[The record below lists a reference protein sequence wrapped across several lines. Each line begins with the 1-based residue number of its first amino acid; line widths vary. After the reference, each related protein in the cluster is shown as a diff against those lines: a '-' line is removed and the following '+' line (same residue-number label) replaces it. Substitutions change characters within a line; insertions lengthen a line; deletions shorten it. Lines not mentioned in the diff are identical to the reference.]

1 MPGIL
6 KHVSHASSSIR
17 RGLLAAWVRA
27 DTSKGLFIHE
37 HDLPPSKGLG
47 VPILVSALGS
57 AEAEKRQLNGIR
69 VDVDYTLVQV
79 APDQAQVDMNGS
91 CGNMTSGF
99 GPFALDE
106 ELVDIRVFKSNTQQL
121 LVETV
126 HPGGSMTG
134 RLFPSGAKQEMPTVN
149 SAHTP
154 TPFMIRASLVN
165 ARNPFVFVD
174 SSSMPS
180 VYCDAEPAS
189 STSLRIIEEIC
200 IAGAM
205 RFGLT
210 RDTAMASQVRGTPKI
225 ALLSPGRCE
234 ADTEGYAQEPD
245 IVVLPFSMRK
255 PHPSLQLTGAVSL
268 GTALSILGT
277 WLFKHPSGLMDVE
290 TKLEMHRSRQRS
302 VKSARHP

>member
-1 MPGIL
+1 
-6 KHVSHASSSIR
+6 
-17 RGLLAAWVRA
+17 
-27 DTSKGLFIHE
+27 
-37 HDLPPSKGLG
+37 
-47 VPILVSALGS
+47 
-57 AEAEKRQLNGIR
+57 
-69 VDVDYTLVQV
+69 
-79 APDQAQVDMNGS
+79 
-91 CGNMTSGF
+91 
-99 GPFALDE
+99 
-106 ELVDIRVFKSNTQQL
+106 
-121 LVETV
+121 
-126 HPGGSMTG
+126 
-134 RLFPSGAKQEMPTVN
+134 MPTVN

-225 ALLSPGRCE
+225 VLLSPGRCE

-277 WLFKHPSGLMDVE
+277 VTWDLRHLRNPSINHD
-290 TKLEMHRSRQRS
+290 THRGNEVRDASQP
-302 VKSARHP
+302 AEIG